1 MAATLARTVSSVL
14 MSPRP
19 GNLGAAAMK
28 RAMQDDLA
36 YIRFARRQIRR
47 ATGMRA
53 EHAEER
59 RLPHSSAIDSTA
71 VG

>member
-1 MAATLARTVSSVL
+1 
-14 MSPRP
+14 
-19 GNLGAAAMK
+19 MK

-36 YIRFARRQIRR
+36 YIKFARRQIRR
-47 ATGMRA
+47 ATGTRA